1 MCFITINKI
10 KRHLNIFTIMSIVI
24 GILILLPIVN
34 ILFEFFGTSSATWE
48 HIRTYLLREYIL
60 NSIILIIL
68 VGIMTLILGFTSAY
82 FVARYNFKGRKF
94 LSWMLVIPLAVPSY
108 IAGYVYADM
117 FSYTGTIGRFLSSIG
132 MNGQINIMNML
143 GASLIFAFTL
153 YPYVYLLTL
162 TSLSRQSSS
171 YLESAT
177 LLGASKWKRLV
188 TVTIP
193 LARPALVA
201 GTLLVILETLN
212 DYGVVQYF
220 NVRVFS
226 FAIFNA
232 WFSLGDITSAIRLSA
247 YLMVLVFAVILI
259 ERAFRGRKQYQMH
272 VKTKL
277 ISRRKIHGW
286 KQVGVTSFLWFILA
300 IGFLIPIMQL
310 LYYLVLT
317 IHKALDIRLLIATMN
332 TVVNSVVTAGF
343 IVIIALFMV
352 NFSRLNKRG
361 KASKSWVRLANLGY
375 AIPGAVIAV
384 AVHVFFVDLDR
395 LFAPIY
401 SLINPNGPSL
411 VITVSLFTLIFAYI
425 LRFLSIG
432 FNSIESQYEKIG
444 TKFTESAYTLG
455 SGRLDALIRVDIPLI
470 FPGLV
475 GAFILSFIDIIKE
488 LPLTLIL
495 RPANYDSLST
505 YIYTYARDEMIQE
518 SSLPSLILITI
529 AGVLIYLLTHYK
541 KGLFNNVY

>member
-1 MCFITINKI
+1 
-10 KRHLNIFTIMSIVI
+10 MSIVI
-24 GILILLPIVN
+24 GVLILLPIVN
-34 ILFEFFGTSSATWE
+34 ILFEFFGSSSVTWE
-48 HIRTYLLREYIL
+48 HIKNYLLAEYIK
-60 NSIILIIL
+60 NSIVLIIIVAIL
-68 VGIMTLILGFTSAY
+68 SLIIGFTSAY
-82 FVARYNFKGRKF
+82 FVARYDFKGRKF

-108 IAGYVYADM
+108 IAAYVYADM
-117 FSYTGTIGRFLSSIG
+117 MSYTGTIGRLLNWIG
-132 MNGQINIMNML
+132 ISGQINIMNMT
-143 GASLIFAFTL
+143 GAALIFAFTL
-153 YPYVYLLTL
+153 YPYIYLLTL
-162 TSLSRQSSS
+162 TSLSRQSAS

-177 LLGASKWKRLV
+177 LLGANRWKRLFSI
-188 TVTIP
+188 TIP

-201 GTLLVILETLN
+201 GSLLVILETLN

-232 WFSLGDITSAIRLSA
+232 WFSLGDVTSAIRLSA
-247 YLMVLVFAVILI
+247 YLMLLVFGVILI
-259 ERAFRGRKQYQMH
+259 ERILRGRRQFQMH

-286 KQVGVTSFLWFILA
+286 KHLGVVSFLWFVLA
-300 IGFLIPIMQL
+300 VGFIIPFLQL
-310 LYYLVLT
+310 LWYLVLT
-317 IHKALDIRLLIATMN
+317 INKSFNMRIVLATLN
-332 TVVNSVVTAGF
+332 TVFNSIITAVI
-343 IVIIALFMV
+343 IVIIALFMA
-352 NFSRLNKRG
+352 NFSRMKARS
-361 KASKSWVRLANLGY
+361 KASKSWVKLANLGY

-384 AVHVFFVDLDR
+384 AVHVFFVDIDR
-395 LFAPIY
+395 LLAPIY
-401 SLINPNGPSL
+401 SVIIPNGPRL
-411 VITVSLFTLIFAYI
+411 VITMSLFTLIFAYV

-432 FNSIESQYEKIG
+432 FNSIDSQYDKIG

-455 SGRLDALIRVDIPLI
+455 SSRMDALIRVDIPLI
-470 FPGLV
+470 YPGLI
-475 GAFILSFIDIIKE
+475 GAFILAFVDIIKE

-505 YIYTYARDEMIQE
+505 IVHTYARDEMIQE

>member
-1 MCFITINKI
+1 
-10 KRHLNIFTIMSIVI
+10 MSIVI